1 MPSRVTSHFLSALRN
16 PHIAIRNP
24 PSAIRNSPRPSAR
37 PSMLTLVALL
47 ALSYLMGSFPTS
59 IIVARRVR
67 GIDIREHGSGNAG
80 GTNVLRV
87 VGWKAASVVAVADVG
102 KGALAAALPIFFA
115 PILISMS
122 LADICALCGASA
134 VAGHIYPIFARFRG
148 GKGVGTSAGM
158 FAVTQPL
165 ALAFAAPVFV
175 AAAWATR
182 WVSLGSILGALA
194 VPLAIYYTRGGEWID
209 GNRIAFGVNL
219 AVAALIIFKHRA
231 NISRMVRGSESRIGG
246 APQTVEGTRR

>member
-1 MPSRVTSHFLSALRN
+1 M
-16 PHIAIRNP
+16 
-24 PSAIRNSPRPSAR
+24 
-37 PSMLTLVALL
+37 TLFIALL

-87 VGWKAASVVAVADVG
+87 VGWKAGLVVAVVDVG
-102 KGALAAALPIFFA
+102 KGALAAALPMFLA
-115 PILISMS
+115 PHSM
-122 LADICALCGASA
+122 AMGREDTCALCGACA
-134 VAGHIYPIFARFRG
+134 VVGHIYPIFARFRG

-175 AAAWATR
+175 VAVWATR

-194 VPLAIYYTRGGEWID
+194 VPLAIYFTRGGEWIE
-209 GNRIAFGVNL
+209 GNRIAFGVSL
-219 AVAALIIFKHRA
+219 AVAVLIIFKHRA
-231 NISRMVRGSESRIGG
+231 NISRMIRGSESRLGG
-246 APQTVEGTRR
+246 APKIIDGTRR